1 MSKPDIPEW
10 LVKLIVMVA
19 LPAVTCFGLY
29 SVAYLDS
36 DRYIFTLPVILSYP
50 VALIGI
56 AGTCQTLISPAK
68 NHLRLAFWIACIV
81 IPVMIQVA
89 VRST

>member
-1 MSKPDIPEW
+1 VRKPDIPEW
-10 LVKLIVMVA
+10 VIKFIIMVA

-36 DRYIFTLPVILSYP
+36 DSYIFTLPVILSYP
-50 VALIGI
+50 VALLGI
-56 AGTCQTLISPAK
+56 AGTYKTLISPAK
-68 NHLRLAFWIACIV
+68 HHLRLAFWITCIV
-81 IPVMIQVA
+81 VPVMIQVA

>member
-1 MSKPDIPEW
+1 MRKPDIPEW
-10 LVKLIVMVA
+10 VIKFIIMVA

-36 DRYIFTLPVILSYP
+36 DSYIFTLPVILSYP
-50 VALIGI
+50 VALLGI
-56 AGTCQTLISPAK
+56 AGTYKTLISPAK
-68 NHLRLAFWIACIV
+68 HHLRLAFWITCIV
-81 IPVMIQVA
+81 IPVMIQVT